1 MMWIP
6 LNTVAEECETCGPS
20 YDELTVEFD
29 ASPGEAGPWH
39 ASLSVGCYG
48 AASFTGSRPGVI
60 DWLTKE
66 CARLVEP
73 DVLAQAIEQLRN
85 A

>member
-1 MMWIP
+1 MWIP
-6 LNTVAEECETCGPS
+6 LMYEDGGECDTCGPS
-20 YDELTVEFD
+20 WDELTVEFD
-29 ASPGEAGPWH
+29 AAPGEKGPWH
-39 ASLSVGCYG
+39 ACLTTGCFGG
-48 AASFTGSRPGVI
+48 AEFTGSRAGVI